1 MSFSQLFSELPPPL
15 KNWKA
20 KKRLSDFAPPPPP
33 YEVLDTRLYC
43 KNVYIIIAHVLYTIL
58 RFFTISGNKL
68 HT

>member
-1 MSFSQLFSELPPPL
+1 MSFSQLFSELPPPQKL
-15 KNWKA
+15 KS
-20 KKRLSDFAPPPPP
+20 KKKGFQILPPPP
-33 YEVLDTRLYC
+33 YEVLDTRLYW

>member
-1 MSFSQLFSELPPPL
+1 MSFSQLFSELPPPPQKL
-15 KNWKA
+15 KSK
-20 KKRLSDFAPPPPP
+20 KKRLSDFAPPP

>member
-1 MSFSQLFSELPPPL
+1 MSFSQLFSELPPPQKL
-15 KNWKA
+15 KS
-20 KKRLSDFAPPPPP
+20 KKTGFQILPPPPP